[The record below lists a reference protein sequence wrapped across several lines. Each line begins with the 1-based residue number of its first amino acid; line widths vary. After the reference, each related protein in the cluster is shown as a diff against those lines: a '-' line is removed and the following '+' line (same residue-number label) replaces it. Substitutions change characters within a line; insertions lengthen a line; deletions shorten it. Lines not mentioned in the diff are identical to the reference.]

1 MIDLSLLP
9 DGGMPWLDGSGV
21 SSHLV
26 LSTRVRLAR
35 NLADRPFGARSTT
48 AERETILT
56 EVEDVARQT
65 VSLRRA
71 HTFRLDQ
78 LEQADRQLLHER
90 HLVSRELAGLD
101 ATGGVRPGAA
111 LLVQDRL
118 SVMLNEED
126 HLRLQCLHSGFAL
139 ESAYQESER
148 LDGELG
154 QRLPFAFH
162 PEFGYLTT
170 CPTNVG
176 TGLRA
181 SVLIHLPGLAL
192 TKEISKVTQGLAQ
205 VGLTSRGL
213 YGEGSDMVGNF
224 YQLSNQMTLGKSE
237 PELLDHLAKMVR
249 QVIEYEEQ
257 ARQLLMREVQ
267 TIIEDKIWRAY
278 GLLRY
283 ARTLA
288 FDETMNLLSGVRLG
302 VGLGLIERISLYT
315 LNKLLVYTQP
325 MHLAVAEG
333 LRLDDPELGA
343 RRARYVRNL
352 LEDEAGRRG

>member
-1 MIDLSLLP
+1 
-9 DGGMPWLDGSGV
+9 
-21 SSHLV
+21 
-26 LSTRVRLAR
+26 
-35 NLADRPFGARSTT
+35 
-48 AERETILT
+48 
-56 EVEDVARQT
+56 
-65 VSLRRA
+65 
-71 HTFRLDQ
+71 
-78 LEQADRQLLHER
+78 
-90 HLVSRELAGLD
+90 
-101 ATGGVRPGAA
+101 
-111 LLVQDRL
+111 
-118 SVMLNEED
+118 
-126 HLRLQCLHSGFAL
+126 
-139 ESAYQESER
+139 
-148 LDGELG
+148 
-154 QRLPFAFH
+154 
-162 PEFGYLTT
+162 
-170 CPTNVG
+170 
-176 TGLRA
+176 
-181 SVLIHLPGLAL
+181 
-192 TKEISKVTQGLAQ
+192 LAQ